1 MSLLKVGGDGGATP
15 TKKKLPPFSVSI
27 LCLVV
32 VVLGKGGALL
42 SIPSTP
48 IPSGFDAYADR
59 YSCIKLAL
67 KEYMKTQETFANQQ
81 KN

>member
-1 MSLLKVGGDGGATP
+1 MSLLKVGGGDGGATP

-32 VVLGKGGALL
+32 VVLGKGGAMS

-48 IPSGFDAYADR
+48 IPSGSDAYADR
-59 YSCIKLAL
+59 YKLAL
-67 KEYMKTQETFANQQ
+67 KEYMKTQETFANKQ